1 MGNKPPQAPKLPTW
15 LGGPP
20 SGKQQRLDNASKT
33 GVYTVQDKNLSS
45 FPNAALEIEALR
57 FLKIENCSLQKL
69 PGSIAKRSET
79 LQRLELNKNKLV
91 SLPVEF
97 GALLAL
103 QKVDLSNNLL
113 EALPDCW
120 ASFPKLKELFVS
132 NNKLQASLPPNP
144 PLSAGAYTLNTYTGL
159 PASLGLAGA
168 LQLLDAS
175 SNKIASLPDALGD
188 LANLQDLDVSQNL
201 LVALPASLA
210 SLKRIKRIN
219 LAHNGITEGGVP
231 SGLLTETPVDH
242 IRLEGNPMGS
252 LKDTAGFEEYDKR
265 NEKLALKNI
274 DQRVRTGDLSQ
285 GLGTAEQFKAMRQ

>member
-132 NNKLQASLPPNP
+132 NNKLQ
-144 PLSAGAYTLNTYTGL
+144 GL